1 MNYADPFSQWTDVRA
16 AKLYSPYVR
25 DDLLY
30 AIFVIALFVG
40 VLLIVL
46 GLDWLLTRRQA
57 RKRGQIPLA
66 RGR

>member
-1 MNYADPFSQWTDVRA
+1 VRA